1 MAKHAAF
8 QLLSP
13 LAMMNS
19 RKPILSALLLLVLA
33 FTALSIPSRS
43 EATSLG
49 MFTVKMP
56 LYLHGSDGDPLI
68 EIADVSFVS
77 AYSFPEGKY
86 AAITKPFTPP
96 TDGSWK
102 DKEDVNIASVYGIK
116 VEATE
121 DGEGDV
127 SHLII
132 TVNATAAKAPEDYP
146 FTVQQVTDAV
156 VTCVRLMTPIRPAD
170 DQKVTVKVLEPA
182 KKK

>member
-1 MAKHAAF
+1 MNTTKP
-8 QLLSP
+8 LLHSV
-13 LAMMNS
+13 
-19 RKPILSALLLLVLA
+19 LLLVLA
-33 FTALSIPSRS
+33 FAPLCCPSRS

-49 MFTVKMP
+49 MLTVKMP
-56 LYLHGSDGDPLI
+56 LYLHGSDGDPMI
-68 EIADVSFVS
+68 EIADVPFVS
-77 AYSFPEGKY
+77 AYAAPEATY

-127 SHLII
+127 LHLII
-132 TVNATAAKAPEDYP
+132 TVDASEAKVPEGYP
-146 FTVQQVTDAV
+146 FTIQQVTDAV

-170 DQKVTVKVLEPA
+170 EQKVTVKVLEPG
-182 KKK
+182 KKQ

>member
-1 MAKHAAF
+1 MKTRTSLF
-8 QLLSP
+8 P
-13 LAMMNS
+13 
-19 RKPILSALLLLVLA
+19 ALLLLALA
-33 FTALSIPSRS
+33 FASLSSPTDSG
-43 EATSLG
+43 ATSLG
-49 MFTVKMP
+49 MLTVKMP

-68 EIADVSFVS
+68 EIADVPFVS
-77 AYSFPEGKY
+77 AYAAPEGTY

-121 DGEGDV
+121 DSASDV
-127 SHLII
+127 PHLII
-132 TVNATAAKAPEDYP
+132 IVNASAAKVPEGYP
-146 FTVQQVTDAV
+146 FTIQQVTDAV

-170 DQKVTVKVLEPA
+170 EQKVTVKVLEPG

>member
-1 MAKHAAF
+1 
-8 QLLSP
+8 
-13 LAMMNS
+13 MNS
-19 RKPILSALLLLVLA
+19 RKPTLSALLLLA
-33 FTALSIPSRS
+33 FAFAALFGPSRS

-68 EIADVSFVS
+68 EIADVPFVS
-77 AYSFPEGKY
+77 SYASPEGTY
-86 AAITKPFTPP
+86 AAITKSFTPP

-132 TVNATAAKAPEDYP
+132 TVNATTAKAPEDYP

-170 DQKVTVKVLEPA
+170 EQKVTVKVLEPV

>member
-1 MAKHAAF
+1 
-8 QLLSP
+8 
-13 LAMMNS
+13 MMNT
-19 RKPILSALLLLVLA
+19 RKPILPALLLLALA
-33 FTALSIPSRS
+33 FATLSSPSRS

-68 EIADVSFVS
+68 EIADVPFVS
-77 AYSFPEGKY
+77 SYAAPEGTY

-102 DKEDVNIASVYGIK
+102 EKEDVNIASVYGIK

-121 DGEGDV
+121 DSGSEIL
-127 SHLII
+127 HLII
-132 TVNATAAKAPEDYP
+132 TVNATAAKVPEGYP

-156 VTCVRLMTPIRPAD
+156 VTCVRMMPPIRPAD
-170 DQKVTVKVLEPA
+170 EQKVTVKVLETA